1 MATLLPLA
9 LEPVAM
15 LDSIMVK
22 RENQPATQVIVHGK
36 NSFLD
41 DAKWKFLF
49 ALHQKYPEF

>member
-1 MATLLPLA
+1 MATLLPFA

-41 DAKWKFLF
+41 DAWEFLF